1 MSLSVKALYPNVAR
15 RFVGAAGDTRFGGD
29 FVSALNLSLDELTI
43 AGDVYP
49 AIPHVGNIEGT
60 ISVLSETHMAILDAG
75 LDVHL
80 MRMGWTRA
88 KGDKETFANC
98 VALWNEKK
106 GDFMVSLSNASQRSV
121 DDAESPVAD
130 IIGLGN
136 TTDGG

>member
-15 RFVGAAGDTRFGGD
+15 RFVGAAGDTRFNSD
-29 FVSALNLSLDELTI
+29 FIFALNLVLDELTS

-49 AIPHVGNIEGT
+49 AIPHVGNVEGT
-60 ISVLSETHMAILDAG
+60 ISVLSEPHMAILDAG
-75 LDVHL
+75 LDVQL

-88 KGDKETFANC
+88 KGDKTTFSTS

-106 GDFMVSLSNASQRSV
+106 GDFMMSLSHADQRNV
-121 DDAESPVAD
+121 DDAGSPIAD